1 MRKTLLTAIF
11 VMTTLLAKAQKNTL
25 LDGSFWKNNPNIET
39 VKAEIAKG
47 NSPSQQ
53 NPGFFDPVVMAIN
66 NNTSTDV
73 IKYMIEQKGNTVD
86 KKTHHSRTYL
96 QWAAAS
102 GNIDIVDYLLAK
114 GSDINYKD
122 SHGSSVIV
130 YAAEAG
136 NSNTKVFDALIKAG
150 ADVKSK
156 NEDGATLMMLS
167 IAGDNDLKL
176 VDYFT
181 SKGLSIKDKDNYG
194 RTLADYA
201 ARLGNL
207 EIVKKLVTKGIKPT
221 DQALFFATMGSR
233 TKQNG
238 LEVYQNL
245 VDQYKLNPKTLSPN
259 GATILHN
266 LVRRPNMEVVNYFLA
281 KGVNPAIA
289 DKDGNTIL
297 MMAAQGKDTKLVDL
311 LLSKAKNIAA
321 TNNKG
326 ENALMLAT
334 AYGSADI
341 VSTLIK
347 NGADVNTKDK
357 SGNNVAYYL
366 INSFKPNEAS
376 EDFNTKLNLLQ
387 KAGLDFKATQQHGTT
402 LLHLAVEKNDAAL
415 IKKLVDLGININAQD
430 EDGNTA
436 LHKAALTSKDDV
448 ILKTLI
454 TMGAKKNLKTE
465 FEETAYDLAKENEFL
480 IKNKVSID
488 FLK

>member
-402 LLHLAVEKNDAAL
+402 LLHLAVEKNDATL